1 MAAQDRYGTFGPRL
15 RGKGPLGTAAAEGYG
30 GLEMRVIRRVDHPA
44 ASTTVRELMGKS
56 TVRAELRQSLVD
68 AAARMRVHRTSV
80 LAVLDD
86 QAIVGVITERD
97 FMRAI
102 ADGRDPAATQVSEYM
117 THDPR
122 TIEAGKLAAEAAAIM
137 IKHHVRHIPVT
148 EGGRVIGFLSARDLL
163 ALTPWPLN
171 LPIGENW

>member
-1 MAAQDRYGTFGPRL
+1 M
-15 RGKGPLGTAAAEGYG
+15 K
-30 GLEMRVIRRVDHPA
+30 VVRRVEHPA

-56 TVRAELRQSLVD
+56 TVCTGPRQSLVE
-68 AAARMRVHRTSV
+68 AAAEMRACQTSV
-80 LAVLDD
+80 LAVLDG

-102 ADGRDPAATQVSEYM
+102 ADGRDPASTRVSEYM
-117 THDPR
+117 TPDPR
-122 TIEAGKLAAEAAAIM
+122 TIDADRRAADAAAM
-137 IKHHVRHIPVT
+137 MMRYHVRHIPVT

-171 LPIGENW
+171 LPIGESW

>member
-1 MAAQDRYGTFGPRL
+1 
-15 RGKGPLGTAAAEGYG
+15 
-30 GLEMRVIRRVDHPA
+30 MRVVRRVAHPA
-44 ASTTVRELMGKS
+44 TSTTVRELMGKS
-56 TVRAELRQSLVD
+56 TESADAQQTLVD
-68 AAARMRVHRTSV
+68 AAAQMRAHRTSV
-80 LAVLDD
+80 LAVLDG

-102 ADGRDPAATQVSEYM
+102 ADGRDPASTHVSDYM
-117 THDPR
+117 THDPK
-122 TIEAGKLAAEAAAIM
+122 TIEAGKRAAEAAAIM

-171 LPIGENW
+171 LPIGESW

>member
-1 MAAQDRYGTFGPRL
+1 M
-15 RGKGPLGTAAAEGYG
+15 K
-30 GLEMRVIRRVDHPA
+30 VVRRVQDPA

-56 TVRAELRQSLVD
+56 TVYTAPRQSLVD
-68 AAARMRVHRTSV
+68 SAAQMRANRTSV
-80 LAVLDD
+80 LAVLDG

-102 ADGRDPAATQVSEYM
+102 ADGRDPASTHVSEYM
-117 THDPR
+117 TPDPQ
-122 TIEAGKLAAEAAAIM
+122 TIEAGRRAAEAAAMM

-171 LPIGENW
+171 LPIGESW

>member
-1 MAAQDRYGTFGPRL
+1 
-15 RGKGPLGTAAAEGYG
+15 
-30 GLEMRVIRRVDHPA
+30 MRVVRRVAHPA
-44 ASTTVRELMGKS
+44 TSTTVRELMGKS
-56 TVRAELRQSLVD
+56 TVSADPRQTLVD
-68 AAARMRVHRTSV
+68 AAAQMRAHRTSV
-80 LAVLDD
+80 LAVLDG

-102 ADGRDPAATQVSEYM
+102 ADGRDPASTHVSDYM
-117 THDPR
+117 THDPK
-122 TIEAGKLAAEAAAIM
+122 TIEAGKRAAEAAAIM

-171 LPIGENW
+171 LPIGESW

>member
-1 MAAQDRYGTFGPRL
+1 
-15 RGKGPLGTAAAEGYG
+15 
-30 GLEMRVIRRVDHPA
+30 MRVVRRVAHPA
-44 ASTTVRELMGKS
+44 TSTTVRELMGKS
-56 TVRAELRQSLVD
+56 TESADAQQTLVD
-68 AAARMRVHRTSV
+68 AAAQMRAHRTSV
-80 LAVLDD
+80 LAVIDG

-102 ADGRDPAATQVSEYM
+102 ADGRDPASTHVSDYM
-117 THDPR
+117 THDPK
-122 TIEAGKLAAEAAAIM
+122 TIEAGKRAAEAAAIM

-171 LPIGENW
+171 LPIGESW

>member
-1 MAAQDRYGTFGPRL
+1 
-15 RGKGPLGTAAAEGYG
+15 
-30 GLEMRVIRRVDHPA
+30 MRIVRRVAHPA
-44 ASTTVRELMGKS
+44 TSTTARELMGKS
-56 TVRAELRQSLVD
+56 TVSADPRQSLVD
-68 AAARMRVHRTSV
+68 AAALMRTHRTSV
-80 LAVLDD
+80 LAVLDG

-102 ADGRDPAATQVSEYM
+102 ADGRDPASTHVSEYM

-122 TIEAGKLAAEAAAIM
+122 TIEADKRAVEAAAMM

-148 EGGRVIGFLSARDLL
+148 EEGRVIGFLSARDLL

-171 LPIGENW
+171 LPIGESW

>member
-1 MAAQDRYGTFGPRL
+1 M
-15 RGKGPLGTAAAEGYG
+15 K
-30 GLEMRVIRRVDHPA
+30 VVRRVDHPA

-56 TVRAELRQSLVD
+56 TVCADPRQSLQD
-68 AAARMRVHRTSV
+68 AAAQMRAHRTSV
-80 LAVLDD
+80 LAVLDG

-102 ADGRDPAATQVSEYM
+102 ADGRDPAATHVSEYM

-122 TIEAGKLAAEAAAIM
+122 TVEAGKRAAEAAAMM
-137 IKHHVRHIPVT
+137 IKHRVRHIPVT
-148 EGGRVIGFLSARDLL
+148 EGGRLIGFLSARDLL

-171 LPIGENW
+171 LPIGESW

>member
-1 MAAQDRYGTFGPRL
+1 M
-15 RGKGPLGTAAAEGYG
+15 K
-30 GLEMRVIRRVDHPA
+30 VVRRVEHPA

-56 TVRAELRQSLVD
+56 AVCTDPRQPLVE
-68 AAARMRVHRTSV
+68 AAAQMRTRRTSV
-80 LAVLDD
+80 LAVLDG

-102 ADGRDPAATQVSEYM
+102 ADGRDPASTHVSEYM
-117 THDPR
+117 TPDPR
-122 TIEAGKLAAEAAAIM
+122 TIEAGKRAAEAAAMM

-148 EGGRVIGFLSARDLL
+148 EGGRVIGFLSARGLL